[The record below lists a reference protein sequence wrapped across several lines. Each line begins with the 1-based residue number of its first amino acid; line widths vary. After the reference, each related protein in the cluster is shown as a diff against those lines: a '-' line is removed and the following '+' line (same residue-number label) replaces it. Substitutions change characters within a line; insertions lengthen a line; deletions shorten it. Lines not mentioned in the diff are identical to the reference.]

1 MNTKFNSV
9 EEYILAQSKEDQ
21 KLLNQIK
28 KSILEVV
35 PDAEACIS
43 YQMPTFKRNGI
54 LIHFAAMKE
63 HIGLYPGPEA
73 IVHFINQIKPYDCS
87 KGSIRVPK
95 TSEMPI
101 QLIQDI
107 CFFRMKMLSEKNQK
121 NNSN

>member
-1 MNTKFNSV
+1 MNTHF
-9 EEYILAQSKEDQ
+9 ETFDEYFEAQTPSDQ

-28 KSILEVV
+28 SAVLEVV

-63 HIGLYPGPEA
+63 HIGLYPGSEA
-73 IVHFINQIKPYDCS
+73 VFHFQQQIKPFDSS
-87 KGSIRVPK
+87 KGTIRVPK
-95 TSEMPI
+95 SSPMPI

-107 CFFRMKMLSEKNQK
+107 CLFRIKKISEKK
-121 NNSN
+121 SKK